1 MQILSIPMYAI
12 AILGTNLP
20 EGLKWENYYTFVLL
34 SYCSMTFSVLPFTHE
49 KKVQRERNEHTYQVQ
64 KTLRKKNPYIVDAA
78 LGFIF
83 YIPSEKCKKI
93 LIWQYAQYN
102 YLIYIKLI
110 T

>member
-1 MQILSIPMYAI
+1 M
-12 AILGTNLP
+12 
-20 EGLKWENYYTFVLL
+20 
-34 SYCSMTFSVLPFTHE
+34 
-49 KKVQRERNEHTYQVQ
+49 
-64 KTLRKKNPYIVDAA
+64 NPYIVDAA

-83 YIPSEKCKKI
+83 YIPSEKRKKI